1 MRYQGVNGSVPRR
14 RDLPKACN
22 NSISIRSRNFVLLT
36 ATSLTRN
43 GAKYID
49 ESGWKPYLPLAAAEF
64 ADDVA
69 YEAFGVTEEH

>member
-1 MRYQGVNGSVPRR
+1 M
-14 RDLPKACN
+14 
-22 NSISIRSRNFVLLT
+22 LLT